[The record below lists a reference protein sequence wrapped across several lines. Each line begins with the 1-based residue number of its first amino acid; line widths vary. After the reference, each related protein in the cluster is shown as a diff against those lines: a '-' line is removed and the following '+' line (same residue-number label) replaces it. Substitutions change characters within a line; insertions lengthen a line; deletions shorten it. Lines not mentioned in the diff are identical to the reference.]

1 MENQYNQ
8 TNIFNSSPQPL
19 PNAVAVL
26 ILGVISIISACCYGI
41 IGLICGIIALVLG
54 NKDMRLY
61 RSNPQAYTLSSYNNM
76 QAGRIC
82 GIIGLILS
90 VLVMIF
96 FIYVISVVGLENLQ
110 DPDRARMIIQQKF
123 S

>member
-41 IGLICGIIALVLG
+41 VGLICGIIAVVLG

-90 VLVMIF
+90 VLIMIF

-110 DPDRARMIIQQKF
+110 DPDKARMIIQQKF

>member
-1 MENQYNQ
+1 MENQHNQ

-41 IGLICGIIALVLG
+41 VGLICGIIAVVLG
-54 NKDMRLY
+54 SKDMRLY
-61 RSNPQAYTLSSYNNM
+61 RGNPQAYTLSSYNNL

-90 VLVMIF
+90 VLVMVF
-96 FIYVISVVGLENLQ
+96 FIYIIAAVGIENLQ
-110 DPDRARMIIQQKF
+110 DPEKARMIIQQKF
-123 S
+123 G

>member
-19 PNAVAVL
+19 PNAIAVL

-41 IGLICGIIALVLG
+41 VGLICGIIAIVLG

-90 VLVMIF
+90 VLIMIF

-110 DPDRARMIIQQKF
+110 DPDKARMIIQQKF